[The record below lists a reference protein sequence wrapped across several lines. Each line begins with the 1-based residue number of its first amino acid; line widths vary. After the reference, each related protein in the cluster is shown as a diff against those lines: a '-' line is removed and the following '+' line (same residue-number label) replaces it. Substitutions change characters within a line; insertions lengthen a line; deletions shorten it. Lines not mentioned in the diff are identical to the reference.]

1 MGHHPVSGIMWR
13 ILEKKRTEMSWM
25 SLPLLNLFGRMGIRW
40 GFNQLNEDVKPIKN
54 CKTSKSVTHHQPH
67 EVESDGWIPVPS
79 CGCRSQW
86 LAVWCKLESPRGIT
100 STRWDGHICG
110 HVSGESA
117 GFGLHTSLQWDPPK
131 SGGHMSHVGF
141 LGIWTAPLL
150 MSFSM
155 IITLWPA

>member
-1 MGHHPVSGIMWR
+1 MCIIYSETTNYTYIYKLLKFGIFLLP

-40 GFNQLNEDVKPIKN
+40 GINQLNEDVKPIKN

-100 STRWDGHICG
+100 TRWDGHICG
-110 HVSGESA
+110 HVSGESG
-117 GFGLHTSLQWDPPK
+117 GFWLHPSLQWDPPK
-131 SGGHMSHVGF
+131 SGGHMSAFWGF
-141 LGIWTAPLL
+141 GQLH
-150 MSFSM
+150 S
-155 IITLWPA
+155 